1 MGSSSCISVSEH
13 RLFKAVMGDLD
24 TVKAA
29 IDEYPDFPKKGILFQ
44 DVFGI
49 FRKPEAHSALHNLL
63 VQHAQAH
70 KEEVDVIVGLD
81 ARGFLLGPAMALA
94 INKPFV
100 PIRKVGKLPGK
111 CVKESYKL
119 EYGEDTMEVQE
130 GAISTGSRVLIV
142 DDLLATGGTM
152 AAASSLVR
160 RCGGVVAHCWIIVEL
175 AALEGRKKVKEE
187 VKALITME
195 DIH

>member
-1 MGSSSCISVSEH
+1 
-13 RLFKAVMGDLD
+13 MGDLNI
-24 TVKAA
+24 VREA
-29 IDEYPDFPKKGILFQ
+29 IDEYPDFPKRGIIFQ

-49 FRKPEAHSALHNLL
+49 FRKPEAHSALHNLM
-63 VQHAQAH
+63 VQHAVAH

-100 PIRKVGKLPGK
+100 PIRKAGKLPGQ

-119 EYGEDTMEVQE
+119 EYGEDVMEVQE
-130 GAISTGSRVLIV
+130 GAIGSGCRVLIV

-152 AAASSLVR
+152 SAASDLVR
-160 RCGGVVAHCWIIVEL
+160 RCGGVVAHGWVIVEL
-175 AALEGRKKVKEE
+175 VALAGRKKVNGE
-187 VKALITME
+187 VKALIQM
-195 DIH
+195 DDVH

>member
-1 MGSSSCISVSEH
+1 MGD
-13 RLFKAVMGDLD
+13 MGDLE
-24 TVKAA
+24 TVRAA
-29 IDEYPDFPKKGILFQ
+29 IDQYPDFPKKGILFQ

-49 FRKPEAHSALHNLL
+49 FRKPEAHKALHNLI
-63 VQHAQAH
+63 VQHAMAH

-81 ARGFLLGPAMALA
+81 ARGFRSGAGHGARHQQAFCP
-94 INKPFV
+94 NQ
-100 PIRKVGKLPGK
+100 VGKLPGK

-152 AAASSLVR
+152 AAASSLVK

-175 AALEGRKKVKEE
+175 AALEGRKKVKED
-187 VKALITME
+187 VKALIKME

>member
-1 MGSSSCISVSEH
+1 
-13 RLFKAVMGDLD
+13 MGDFE

-29 IDEYPDFPKKGILFQ
+29 IDEYPDFPKKGIIFQ

-49 FRKPEAHSALHNLL
+49 FRKPEAHKALQNLM
-63 VQHAQAH
+63 VEHAVSH

-130 GAISTGSRVLIV
+130 GAISTGARVLIV

-160 RCGGVVAHCWIIVEL
+160 RCGGSVAHCWIIVEL

-187 VKALITME
+187 VKALISME